1 MISEI
6 YVHGYDLYC
15 LEPGS
20 EQDIIVRECGTNSM
34 WQRSKWREKIYKM
47 NSLKG
52 RLPENVHVGAQACA
66 EEDKMIKEMSD
77 QK

>member
-34 WQRSKWREKIYKM
+34 WQRSKWREER
-47 NSLKG
+47 G
-52 RLPENVHVGAQACA
+52 
-66 EEDKMIKEMSD
+66 IKEEEEKKKKGKRD
-77 QK
+77 NINR